1 MDKRRST
8 RESLFRLMEKSGSSR
23 RPFEESFHSEKW
35 FAKTLQRL
43 PRSLGEL

>member
-1 MDKRRST
+1 MDEQEEKHKG
-8 RESLFRLMEKSGSSR
+8 SLCSGLWR
-23 RPFEESFHSEKW
+23 KEAPAFEESFHSEKW